1 MRALLVYIY
10 RCLRPE
16 AVRTH
21 TFLLLLYVWPR
32 EGLCRGPSQSQS
44 EGQGGFRFLW
54 RFISARHDTRQLFL
68 QGHEPCSGVQ
78 GRVVVSS
85 DLQTDTQT
93 HQRGK
98 VYRIRLFSARLAAPP
113 RHRPLLPRPP
123 PPRPLPRR
131 SELSSTMRSAIADK
145 DSHRHDVSL
154 FADAFC
160 TGTDAVLYPELITYP
175 NPAFGRRFVRSFS
188 QVCYVTS

>member
-1 MRALLVYIY
+1 MSGLAKDFAVD
-10 RCLRPE
+10 RPK
-16 AVRTH
+16 AKAKAKAD
-21 TFLLLLYVWPR
+21 
-32 EGLCRGPSQSQS
+32 
-44 EGQGGFRFLW
+44 
-54 RFISARHDTRQLFL
+54 SAFF
-68 QGHEPCSGVQ
+68 G
-78 GRVVVSS
+78 VSS
-85 DLQTDTQT
+85 QRGTTLDNCFCKATSHVAESKAGWLFPQTYKHTDTQT

-98 VYRIRLFSARLAAPP
+98 VYCIRLFSARLAAPP

-131 SELSSTMRSAIADK
+131 SELSSTMRRAIAGK